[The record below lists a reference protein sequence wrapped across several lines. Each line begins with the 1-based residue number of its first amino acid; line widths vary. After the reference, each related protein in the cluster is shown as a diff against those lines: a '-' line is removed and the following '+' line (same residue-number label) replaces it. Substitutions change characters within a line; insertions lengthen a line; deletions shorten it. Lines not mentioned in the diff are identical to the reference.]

1 MKLKIEKVVGYLTE
15 KSPTIFTGLAVG
27 SAIGSVVLA
36 VKATPKAIILLEERE
51 REVASVK
58 KDEGGVKVL
67 QLKELSKKEIVK
79 TTWKCY
85 IPTAATLS
93 LSIFCI
99 IMAHRTHARKN
110 AALAAALSVS
120 EQALQTFTKKSIERI
135 GEKKTEEIK
144 AAAIE
149 ETVANN
155 PPTDYNTEH
164 TGKGDV
170 LFYLPMNGRYF
181 YSDIESVRKA
191 INDFNFDLRDEMEK
205 SLNELF
211 YNLGVTPDVLGNCVG
226 WNINYK
232 GPIDY
237 SLPAVKAKD
246 GKPCL
251 ALELYNWD
259 CEFRDYVGGAK

>member
-1 MKLKIEKVVGYLTE
+1 MKLKIEKIIGYLTE

-36 VKATPKAIILLEERE
+36 VRATPKAIILLEE
-51 REVASVK
+51 K
-58 KDEGGVKVL
+58 
-67 QLKELSKKEIVK
+67 KELKAECEENLTKKEVVK

-99 IMAHRTHARKN
+99 IMAHRTHVRKN

-237 SLPAVKAKD
+237 NLPAVKAMD

-259 CEFRDYVGGAK
+259 CEFRDYVGGVK